1 MFFFLWEKSCVFLYL
16 VANRSPMD
24 SQVWKWAWLGSIGCS
39 GRLWFFYKKNNCF
52 ASLIDHSFIESPLLL
67 LPVAEQEYRDHDHA
81 DHSKTQ
87 ADDHELVHLRLLD
100 AWKKN
105 KNKLYLFYLEKTLC
119 QTHSRSR
126 PTCPPT
132 LSRPSRSY

>member
-1 MFFFLWEKSCVFLYL
+1 MCFSLPRSESLSDGLAGVEVGVAGEHRVLRAPVVFL
-16 VANRSPMD
+16 
-24 SQVWKWAWLGSIGCS
+24 
-39 GRLWFFYKKNNCF
+39 KKNNSF
-52 ASLIDHSFIESPLLL
+52 ARLIDHSFIESPLLL

-105 KNKLYLFYLEKTLC
+105 KNKLSRIYFNWKNMC
-119 QTHSRSR
+119 QTNSRSR

-132 LSRPSRSY
+132 LSRPSRSC